1 VVSEIQLFVI
11 LLVCCVLQTHS
22 QGFAT
27 ETVTPEDYGQ
37 LQVFATV
44 AVMPITAYLLIVGL
58 RDVESEFVGTV
69 GHQEDSGPV
78 TEAQTGE
85 MDTDKK
91 GKNSKKGTKDKKG
104 KKDKKS
110 KEDDKSKKDK
120 KSKEDDKSKK
130 DKKDKKVKKSKKSR
144 EDDKI
149 KKDKK
154 RSLGKREKEVK
165 EDMETFANPLDGD
178 DGEFSPTFDVEMYA
192 NPIDAGNGEYSPT
205 FDVEEDRATEGGG
218 KSEKFDNPLDE

>member
-1 VVSEIQLFVI
+1 
-11 LLVCCVLQTHS
+11 
-22 QGFAT
+22 
-27 ETVTPEDYGQ
+27 VTPEDYGQ

-144 EDDKI
+144 E
-149 KKDKK
+149 
-154 RSLGKREKEVK
+154 KEVK